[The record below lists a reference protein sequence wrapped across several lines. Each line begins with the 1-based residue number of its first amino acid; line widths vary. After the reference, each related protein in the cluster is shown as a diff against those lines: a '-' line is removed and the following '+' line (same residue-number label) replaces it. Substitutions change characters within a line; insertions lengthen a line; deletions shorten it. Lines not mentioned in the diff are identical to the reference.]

1 MCVNVSRLQARGAH
15 DGNPLPTQLLRV
27 YIEYARAYC
36 RPVLSDAAKA
46 VLQDFYVQLRS
57 SAVGTEGIPITVA
70 QQLLSLHCCACNAI
84 PHRHGNWRA

>member
-1 MCVNVSRLQARGAH
+1 MLHPCRTSNAQARGAQ

-36 RPVLSDAAKA
+36 RPVLSDAAKT

-57 SAVGTEGIPITVA
+57 TAVGTDGIPITVHM
-70 QQLLSLHCCACNAI
+70 QRS
-84 PHRHGNWRA
+84 